1 MAQIQTHCPFCK
13 KFICLPSEL
22 EKHIKVCPQR
32 SAHFHPS
39 GSSKPYR
46 EEGESGIGAALTLG
60 AVASMF
66 SRDDDDGPSS
76 SSGGDDGGS
85 FGGGD
90 FGGGGA
96 SDDF

>member
-1 MAQIQTHCPFCK
+1 MAVGQTHCPFCK
-13 KFICLPSEL
+13 KFFCLPSEL
-22 EKHIKVCPQR
+22 VKHTKVCPQR
-32 SAHFHPS
+32 SAPSHPS
-39 GSSKPYR
+39 GVSKPHR
-46 EEGESGIGAALTLG
+46 DEDESGIGAALALG

-66 SRDDDDGPSS
+66 SRDDDGPSG